1 MIKNGGAAIVL
12 LTALGLT
19 GCASKDEP
27 KANPY
32 QYTPTPEPVVT
43 VDASIVSTVKAEC
56 EAQLKAV
63 AKNSGREIA
72 GVPPKLYEVVSVTFV
87 GDVKKVDLPYDRTAY
102 DVPLTVVNKTSDGRT
117 TSKSETCRYRVLQKD
132 AQML

>member
-1 MIKNGGAAIVL
+1 MIKTGGAALVL
-12 LTALGLT
+12 LTALALT
-19 GCASKDEP
+19 GCASKEEP

-32 QYTPTPEPVVT
+32 AYTPTPEPVVT
-43 VDASIVSTVKAEC
+43 VDASTVSTVKAEC

-72 GVPPKLYEVVSVTFV
+72 GVPPKPYEVVSVTFT

-102 DVPLTVVNKTSDGRT
+102 DVPLTVVKKTPDGKT
-117 TSKSETCRYRVLQKD
+117 TTKTETCRYRELQED
-132 AQML
+132 ASML